1 MDPPQDAAQRGGEG
15 AGEGGRLIGGGFGT
29 ERLRNPPAR
38 AERERLGSGRQPWS
52 PASWRGGRS
61 QPRIQVFVGGLREGA
76 AASGRAGGCKKGG
89 TGCWCPP
96 AAMAVCSERTLPGT
110 GGGWSQHPCCSAW
123 WGAQKGWGHP
133 QGTCQLPPGAPH
145 PFGSGTQ
152 RPGAGT
158 EHITPNPSPTSIPFG
173 DPTPAPQK
181 QVPPPFLV
189 HGLRAG
195 CWLPAVAV
203 LAARADGQTLK
214 GTFGETVG
222 AKGFWDV

>member
-61 QPRIQVFVGGLREGA
+61 QPRIQVFGGGLLGRGCGIRQGWGLEERGHGVLVPPRSHGYVLRED
-76 AASGRAGGCKKGG
+76 
-89 TGCWCPP
+89 P
-96 AAMAVCSERTLPGT
+96 ARHR
-110 GGGWSQHPCCSAW
+110 GWSQHPCCSAW

-133 QGTCQLPPGAPH
+133 QGMCQLPPGAPH

-152 RPGAGT
+152 RWGAGT
-158 EHITPNPSPTSIPFG
+158 ERITPNPCPTSIPFG

-181 QVPPPFLV
+181 QVPPPLFLV
-189 HGLRAG
+189 HRLTAG

-203 LAARADGQTLK
+203 LAARGDGQTLK
-214 GTFGETVG
+214 GTFRETVG